1 MTATTE
7 LINYDIHW
15 NVTVQL
21 PASMQVSAPKGLTP
35 QGVVAYV
42 KENCMA
48 DFDIDTDD
56 FEYDGGFEEMKYGVM
71 VTSDGFD
78 CLI

>member
-35 QGVVAYV
+35 EDLVDYV
-42 KENCMA
+42 KENCTA
-48 DFDIDTDD
+48 NFDIDTYD
-56 FEYDGGFEEMKYGVM
+56 FEYDDGFEEMTYGAM
-71 VTSDGFD
+71 DTSDQ
-78 CLI
+78 

>member
-1 MTATTE
+1 MTTTTE
-7 LINYDIHW
+7 MTNYELCW
-15 NVTVQL
+15 YVTVQL

-35 QGVVAYV
+35 QGVVVYV

-48 DFDIDTDD
+48 DFDIDTDE
-56 FEYDGGFEEMKYGVM
+56 FEYDDGFEEMKHGVM
-71 VTSDGFD
+71 VTSDEFD

>member
-21 PASMQVSAPKGLTP
+21 PASMCVSAPKGLTP
-35 QGVVAYV
+35 QGLVNYV
-42 KENCMA
+42 KENCTA

-56 FEYDGGFEEMKYGVM
+56 FEYDNGFEEMKHGVM
-71 VTSDGFD
+71 VTSDEFD